1 MKILIKIS
9 VWVLVVLLVLLVSVG
24 IFIRLNGKKIL
35 LDQIRE
41 NLQLEASLES
51 ISLRLPLTV
60 ELKGLKL
67 GELAS
72 FERISLTPNL
82 LGFLAGKIVIANLTL
97 ENSRIN
103 LIKSNNGSINLPKL
117 KQGGTPP
124 QIFITGLVVRNGNL
138 IYDDRF
144 ISAQGLKTVLG
155 AINCSVSKVMLPIT
169 SLKTNLD
176 FNANLENPQGVILG
190 NLSGKGWVDF
200 GPKDLDMNFAV
211 KDLDVVYFAPYY
223 GEFFST
229 KKLLSAKLSL
239 ASICKAKNNDLTI
252 ATDFKLSNMVYAQE
266 EPRQEGEIPQL
277 NFMKNALDLFTDA
290 NGNLN
295 LQFTI
300 QTKLDHPELSI
311 EQLKKVV
318 FEAAAK
324 NLSSQRPDQL
334 IEKVQS
340 TMDQFKDF
348 GKQMEKIFK
357 GKKE

>member
-9 VWVLVVLLVLLVSVG
+9 VWVLAVLLVFLVRVT

-51 ISLRLPLTV
+51 ISLSLPLIV

-72 FERISLTPNL
+72 FDRISLTPNL

-97 ENSRIN
+97 ENPRIN
-103 LIKSNNGSINLPKL
+103 LIKSNNSSFNLPKL
-117 KQGGTPP
+117 KQGGAPP
-124 QIFITGLVVRNGNL
+124 QIFITGLVVKNGKL

-144 ISAQGLKTVLG
+144 ISAQGLKTALG
-155 AINCSVSKVMLPIT
+155 SIDCSISKVMLPLT
-169 SLKTNLD
+169 SLKINLD
-176 FNANLENPQGVILG
+176 FSANLEDPQGKILG

-200 GPKDLDMNFAV
+200 GPKDLDFNFAV
-211 KDLDVVYFAPYY
+211 KDLDAVYFSPYY
-223 GEFFST
+223 GEFLSA
-229 KKLLSAKLSL
+229 KKLLSAKLNV
-239 ASICKAKNNDLTI
+239 ASVCKAKNNVLAIT
-252 ATDFKLSNMVYAQE
+252 TDFKLSNMVYAQE
-266 EPRQEGEIPQL
+266 EPRQEGELPQL

-295 LQFTI
+295 LKFTI
-300 QTKLDHPELSI
+300 NTKLDRPELSI
-311 EQLKKVV
+311 EQLKNVI

-324 NLSSQRPDQL
+324 NLSSQRPDQI
-334 IEKVQS
+334 IEKIQNTV
-340 TMDQFKDF
+340 DQFKDF

-357 GKKE
+357 Q